1 MRKAGA
7 PSCSCRRFVARAE
20 RNIFINADHPES
32 PNSRRGA
39 ALAAVA
45 AAGVAGVLAFGACE
59 PPPPPPLP
67 PLEVS
72 WAPAEPVQGHLFVI
86 RVLPPPDSGFAR
98 RASVTGEAAGEELH
112 FHPQAVDPTDGADP
126 AAAADSAATLLESLA
141 PVPIDATGTIEAR
154 VTATYEDGRTQT
166 DSLRIPVLEGE
177 YEHERLTVA
186 PRFGSPPNEADQV
199 RLRRDRFKAGWVA
212 RGAHATPRLWGSDL
226 RLPRNSRVTSAFGT
240 GREFNGQ
247 ISSRHMGLDLAGRRG
262 DTVTAAADGV
272 VALVDEFLL
281 AGNIVYLNH
290 GGGLLSGYFH
300 LSEQLVETGERV
312 PAGTPIGLVGATGR
326 VTGPHLHW
334 VVRYGTTSVAP
345 RSWLALPP

>member
-1 MRKAGA
+1 MNRPVLGA
-7 PSCSCRRFVARAE
+7 LAA
-20 RNIFINADHPES
+20 A
-32 PNSRRGA
+32 A
-39 ALAAVA
+39 ALA
-45 AAGVAGVLAFGACE
+45 LACE
-59 PPPPPPLP
+59 PSPPPPLP

-86 RVLPPPDSGFAR
+86 RATFPPGSGIASAAGSAGAETLRFHRVDSGASGDAPDS
-98 RASVTGEAAGEELH
+98 V
-112 FHPQAVDPTDGADP
+112 PAV
-126 AAAADSAATLLESLA
+126 LESLA
-141 PVPIDATGTIEAR
+141 AVPIDATDTLDAW

-166 DSLRIPVLEGE
+166 DSLRIPVLAGA

-186 PRFGSPPNEADQV
+186 PRFGSLPNEEDRM
-199 RLRRDRFKAGWVA
+199 RLRRDRFKAAWVA
-212 RGAHATPRLWGSDL
+212 RGAHATPRLWGSDV
-226 RLPRNSRVTSAFGT
+226 RLPRDSRVTSAFGT

-247 ISSRHMGLDLAGRRG
+247 ISSRHMGLDLAGRWG

-312 PAGTPIGLVGATGR
+312 SAGTPIGLVGATGR

>member
-1 MRKAGA
+1 MNRPVLGA
-7 PSCSCRRFVARAE
+7 LAA
-20 RNIFINADHPES
+20 A
-32 PNSRRGA
+32 A
-39 ALAAVA
+39 ALA
-45 AAGVAGVLAFGACE
+45 LACE
-59 PPPPPPLP
+59 PSPPPPLP

-72 WAPAEPVQGHLFVI
+72 WAPAEPVQGHIFII
-86 RVLPPPDSGFAR
+86 RATFPPGSGIA
-98 RASVTGEAAGEELH
+98 AATGSAGAETLH
-112 FHPQAVDPTDGADP
+112 FRRVDAAPRGDP
-126 AAAADSAATLLESLA
+126 AGSGAPGAPAEATDSLPTVLESLA
-141 PVPIDATGTIEAR
+141 AVPIDATDSLDAW

-166 DSLRIPVLEGE
+166 DSLRIPVLAGE

-186 PRFGSPPNEADQV
+186 PRFGSPPNEEDQV

-212 RGAHATPRLWGSDL
+212 RGARATPRLWGSEV
-226 RLPRNSRVTSAFGT
+226 RLPRDSRATSAFGT

-247 ISSRHMGLDLAGRRG
+247 ISSRHMGLDLAGRWG

-300 LSEQLVETGERV
+300 LSEQLVETGQHV

-345 RSWLALPP
+345 RSWLALPR

>member
-1 MRKAGA
+1 MNRPVLGA
-7 PSCSCRRFVARAE
+7 LAA
-20 RNIFINADHPES
+20 A
-32 PNSRRGA
+32 A
-39 ALAAVA
+39 ALA
-45 AAGVAGVLAFGACE
+45 LACE
-59 PPPPPPLP
+59 PSPPPPLP

-72 WAPAEPVQGHLFVI
+72 WTPAEPVQGHLFII
-86 RVLPPPDSGFAR
+86 RATFPPGSGIASAIGSAGGETLRFR
-98 RASVTGEAAGEELH
+98 R
-112 FHPQAVDPTDGADP
+112 VDPAPRGDP
-126 AAAADSAATLLESLA
+126 AGSGAPGAPATDSLPTVLESLA
-141 PVPIDATGTIEAR
+141 AVPIDATDTLDAW

-166 DSLRIPVLEGE
+166 DSLRIPVLAGE

-186 PRFGSPPNEADQV
+186 PRFGSPPNEEDQA

-212 RGAHATPRLWGSDL
+212 RGAHATPRLWGSDV

-247 ISSRHMGLDLAGRRG
+247 ISSRHMGLDLAGRWG

-300 LSEQLVETGERV
+300 LTEQLVETGQHV

-345 RSWLALPP
+345 RSWLALPR